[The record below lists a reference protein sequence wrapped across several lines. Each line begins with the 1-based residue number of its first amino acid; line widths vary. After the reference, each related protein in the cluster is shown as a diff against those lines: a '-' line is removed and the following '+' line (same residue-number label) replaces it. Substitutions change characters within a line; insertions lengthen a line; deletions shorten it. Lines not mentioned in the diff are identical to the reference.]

1 MAPAQGWHANS
12 WSVPYFECK
21 YSCVHPKFMTGQQI
35 KQEKLLIL
43 YKVGYDFVERIAPS
57 EKIVPEHV

>member
-1 MAPAQGWHANS
+1 
-12 WSVPYFECK
+12 
-21 YSCVHPKFMTGQQI
+21 MTGQQI

-43 YKVGYDFVERIAPS
+43 YKVGYDFVVKIAPS